1 MSAGTSGR
9 SETLAKVVQT
19 LRLHQ
24 PKHDSDF
31 SAGSISN
38 KDSIV
43 GDSASESVSSRARS
57 RSQPNRAAVLVC
69 LFEGESGEIRV
80 ILTKRSSAMSSHS
93 GEVALPGGRWEEGDE
108 NDAETALRE
117 AKEEIGLEPS
127 AVEIITILEPYHT
140 KRNIIVYP
148 VVGVLWDKNGFNPAP
163 NATEVESV
171 FDVPLEMFLK
181 NENRRE
187 QAGELMGYKFTVQL
201 FDYQTKN
208 TTYVIWALTA
218 AILIKTASV
227 VFQRPPA
234 FEERAPVFWGR
245 SRH

>member
-140 KRNIIVYP
+140 K
-148 VVGVLWDKNGFNPAP
+148 
-163 NATEVESV
+163 
-171 FDVPLEMFLK
+171 